1 MLLVRVEA
9 PLPMAKV
16 ETLVFI
22 ESQLSSFTSCAS
34 QMDVFDH
41 I

>member
-22 ESQLSSFTSCAS
+22 ESQLSQHFYNMCQSG
-34 QMDVFDH
+34 
-41 I
+41 